1 MDGTEP
7 RTAAATPPGLA
18 AWLGPVAATVVMQTT
33 SAMLLRM
40 LPAIAPALMGDFGF
54 AAPTI
59 GYLAAMSSIGSIV
72 FLVFGAP
79 LIRRAGPIRALQVG
93 LALSAIGAALLAVP
107 VVATAV
113 IACALIGL
121 GYGPSPSAGSD
132 VLQRYAPPRHRN
144 LIFSIKQA
152 GVPLGGVLAGLVLPA
167 LVEGFGWRAA
177 LVFGVLVS
185 IATVL
190 AVQALREQVDVA
202 RDRAQLVGVT
212 AFIALDNIMRP
223 VRALRAAPALPPLL
237 AAGICFSL
245 GQGVWLTYL
254 VTSLV
259 TNFGMSLPAAGF
271 VFAITQVTGVFG
283 RVLLGWVSD
292 RLGSAVLVLK
302 TVAILGGATTV
313 ALALAT
319 PDWPFW
325 AHCLLAGIAGVT
337 VTSWNGLQLAEIA
350 RAAPRSLI
358 AETTAGAT
366 VVVFMGYVVGPSAF
380 ALLAAATGRFDIG
393 YMVVAGFSL
402 LGFFALRG
410 ADTRGTS
417 ARRT

>member
-1 MDGTEP
+1 
-7 RTAAATPPGLA
+7 
-18 AWLGPVAATVVMQTT
+18 MQTT

-40 LPAIAPALMGDFGF
+40 LPAIAPALMADFGF
-54 AAPTI
+54 AVPTI

-72 FLVFGAP
+72 FLVVGAP

-93 LALSAIGAALLAVP
+93 LALSAIGAALLALP

-113 IACALIGL
+113 LACALIGL

-144 LIFSIKQA
+144 LVFSIKQA

-190 AVQALREQVDVA
+190 AVQTLRAQVDSE
-202 RDRAQLVGVT
+202 RDRSQRIGVA
-212 AFIALDNIMRP
+212 AFLAFDNIMRP

-302 TVAILGGATTV
+302 AVAILAGATTV
-313 ALALAT
+313 ALALAS
-319 PDWPFW
+319 PAWPFW

-380 ALLAAATGRFDIG
+380 GLLVAATGRFDVG
-393 YMVVAGFSL
+393 YLVVAAFSL

-410 ADTRGTS
+410 ATARGVT

>member
-1 MDGTEP
+1 MDAPELRAP
-7 RTAAATPPGLA
+7 AAAPPTLA
-18 AWLGPVAATVVMQTT
+18 SWLGPVAATVVMQTT

-40 LPAIAPALMGDFGF
+40 LPAIAPALMDDFGF
-54 AAPTI
+54 AAATI
-59 GYLAAMSSIGSIV
+59 GYLAALSSIGSIV

-93 LALSAIGAALLAVP
+93 LALSAIGAAMLAVP
-107 VVATAV
+107 FVAIAVVACV
-113 IACALIGL
+113 LIGL

-132 VLQRYAPPRHRN
+132 VLQRYAPLRHRN

-152 GVPLGGVLAGLVLPA
+152 GVPLGGVLAGLVLPT

-177 LVFGVLVS
+177 LVFGVIVS

-190 AVQALREQVDVA
+190 AVQGLREQVDGH
-202 RDRAQLVGVT
+202 RDRAQQVGVS
-212 AFIALDNIMRP
+212 AFLALDNVMRP
-223 VRALRAAPALPPLL
+223 VRALLAVPALRPLL
-237 AAGICFSL
+237 VAGICFAL

-283 RVLLGWVSD
+283 RVLLGWLSD

-302 TVAILGGATTV
+302 AVAIAAGATTV

-319 PDWPFW
+319 PSWPFW
-325 AHCLLAGIAGVT
+325 AHCLLAGVAGVT

-366 VVVFMGYVVGPSAF
+366 VVIFLGYVVGPSAF
-380 ALLAAATGRFDIG
+380 AALVAATGRFDVG
-393 YMVVAGFSL
+393 YYVVAGFSL
-402 LGFFALRG
+402 LGFVALRG
-410 ADTRGTS
+410 VAAQR
-417 ARRT
+417 A